1 MILVLPLQAIAGLSS
16 CFPEQGSDQ
25 DHQMMMGDHSC
36 CPDNQDTKT
45 ADHHCYCQ
53 IAVHAMLPMA
63 DISDSE
69 FNRKTRYIF
78 ADVLHWPSQTYQ
90 PEKPPQI
97 S

>member
-1 MILVLPLQAIAGLSS
+1 
-16 CFPEQGSDQ
+16 
-25 DHQMMMGDHSC
+25 
-36 CPDNQDTKT
+36 
-45 ADHHCYCQ
+45 
-53 IAVHAMLPMA
+53 MLPMA